1 MLSLCVYISGANAE
15 GRRVRAERAVVR
27 VHRHRQLGPGHA
39 AARPQR
45 QAVLRRQDAVHL
57 RLGQTQALY
66 AIGENVLRQRT
77 RHRRFPQQTHQSHLE
92 AIQEEAVAQ
101 ECRS

>member
-1 MLSLCVYISGANAE
+1 MHFSGANAE

-45 QAVLRRQDAVHL
+45 QAVLRGQDAFHL
-57 RLGQTQALY
+57 RLGQAQALH
-66 AIGENVLRQRT
+66 ALGENVLRQRT